1 MMNENP
7 TKGYGNP
14 DERSGSRGF
23 CKPGH
28 NNTLQKKAKRI
39 IPHYKPGK
47 KLLFKKAELLV
58 WIQSYKESIGPRT
71 KTRST

>member
-1 MMNENP
+1 MNAPEAAAFVNLAI
-7 TKGYGNP
+7 T
-14 DERSGSRGF
+14 
-23 CKPGH
+23 
-28 NNTLQKKAKRI
+28 TLYKKKAKRI